1 MGTVWSAGG
10 LKHYDRNRSAK
21 ARGVGNNSSS
31 AASVSTVQWFAREA
45 HHQIQRGNTAA
56 SRCTTPHNSNNNN
69 NSNLKKK
76 SPQIEWRMCGTY
88 LVFMPSSIFEFRRAV
103 HDSPS
108 VIYHH
113 TKNRRIESACVSG
126 RQGISPLFF
135 KSLPAIQPTP
145 RERKMGVLDVE
156 KRTRQKYLCGTC
168 THYAPRELRLNSS
181 RLSCFCIQYSN

>member
-56 SRCTTPHNSNNNN
+56 SRCTTPHNNNNNN
-69 NSNLKKK
+69 NSNLKKPTDRVENVRNIPGFYAEFHLRVQK
-76 SPQIEWRMCGTY
+76 SCSWFPIGH
-88 LVFMPSSIFEFRRAV
+88 LPSHE
-103 HDSPS
+103 
-108 VIYHH
+108 
-113 TKNRRIESACVSG
+113 ESAHRIRLCFG
-126 RQGISPLFF
+126 AAGNKPTLF

-145 RERKMGVLDVE
+145 WERKMGVLDVE

>member
-56 SRCTTPHNSNNNN
+56 SRCTAPHNSNNNN
-69 NSNLKKK
+69 NSNLKK